1 MDVMCRWFLRLFF
14 RGRLRRYGA
23 VLVVISASVLGNS
36 GYALSLPPGFHE
48 KVRTVNGLKLHYVEG
63 GEGTPVLLIPGWLQ
77 TWYAWRAIM
86 PVLAQNG
93 HRVIAVDPPGM
104 GSSDRPQDGYD
115 TGTIGTELNTLMQ
128 EIGSGPYAVMG
139 HDIGMWVGYAMAADH
154 PQNVSRLVLVEA
166 IIPGLLKREPEVFM
180 SQAQSAFF
188 WQFMFN
194 QQSDLPEMLIKGR
207 ERPFMAYLFQH
218 WAVHPERIALDV
230 YARTYD
236 TTDSIRAQMAYYRA
250 FPQTI
255 AENRNRAQQKLTM
268 PVLALGGDHGVA
280 DFPRE
285 MLAPVVSHLTAGLL
299 RDCGHFAPEE
309 CPEEIAQQVIP
320 FLRQ

>member
-1 MDVMCRWFLRLFF
+1 MMCRWFSRLFLK
-14 RGRLRRYGA
+14 GSLRRYGA
-23 VLVVISASVLGNS
+23 VLVVISASVLGSS
-36 GYALSLPPGFHE
+36 GYAQSLPPGFHD

-63 GEGTPVLLIPGWLQ
+63 GEGAPVLLIPGWLQ

-93 HRVIAVDPPGM
+93 HRVIAIDPPGM

-115 TGTIGTELNTLMQ
+115 TGAIGTELDALMHQ
-128 EIGSGPYAVMG
+128 ISPGTYTVMG
-139 HDIGMWVGYAMAADH
+139 HDVGMWIGYAMAADH

-180 SQAQSAFF
+180 PQAQSAFF

-194 QQSDLPEMLIKGR
+194 QQPNLPEMLIKGR
-207 ERPFMAYLFQH
+207 ERPFVAYLFQH

-230 YARTYD
+230 YARTYQ
-236 TTDSIRAQMAYYRA
+236 TTDGIRAQMAYYRA

-255 AENRNRAQQKLTM
+255 AENRNRARQKLTM

-309 CPEEIAQQVIP
+309 CPEEIDQQVIP
-320 FLRQ
+320 FLRK